1 MRREIVR
8 ATLLAGVAAL
18 VLGACALGGTKAGSP
33 PAVFD
38 LGPMVNTAAA
48 PLPELLL
55 TEISAPPWL
64 AGAGIAYRLVYLNEF
79 QAQFYRDSRW
89 TGPPAAL
96 LSERL
101 RQKLALGARGGSG
114 KPVLLR
120 IELVE
125 FEQRFGSPTQ
135 SEVRVSLR
143 ARLGEGVNLTQTF
156 ELAKPSRSADA
167 AGAVQA
173 FSAASDEIL
182 GQVLA
187 WAAVNAAKP

>member
-1 MRREIVR
+1 M
-8 ATLLAGVAAL
+8 LAGVAAL
-18 VLGACALGGTKAGSP
+18 VLGACALGGNKAVAP

-38 LGPMVNTAAA
+38 LGPLVNTAAA
-48 PLPELLL
+48 PLPDLLL

-79 QAQFYRDSRW
+79 QAQHYRDSRW
-89 TGPPAAL
+89 AAPPAAL
-96 LSERL
+96 LTERL
-101 RQKLALGARGGSG
+101 RQKLALGARGAGNG

-120 IELVE
+120 LELVE

-143 ARLGEGVNLTQTF
+143 ARLGEGASLVQAF
-156 ELAKPSRSADA
+156 ELVKPSRSADA

-173 FSAASDEIL
+173 FSEASDEIL
-182 GQVLA
+182 AQVLA
-187 WAAVNAAKP
+187 WAAANASKP

>member
-1 MRREIVR
+1 M
-8 ATLLAGVAAL
+8 AGVAAL
-18 VLGACALGGTKAGSP
+18 VLGACALGGNKAGPP

-38 LGPMVNTAAA
+38 LGPLASTAVV
-48 PLPELLL
+48 PLPDLLL

-79 QAQFYRDSRW
+79 QAQHYRDSRW
-89 TGPPAAL
+89 AAPPAAL
-96 LSERL
+96 LTERL
-101 RQKLALGARGGSG
+101 RQKLAQGTRGSSG

-120 IELVE
+120 LELAE

-143 ARLGEGVNLTQTF
+143 ARLGEGANLTQTF
-156 ELAKPSRSADA
+156 EHVKPSRSADA
-167 AGAVQA
+167 AGAVLA
-173 FSAASDEIL
+173 FSEASDEIL

-187 WAAVNAAKP
+187 WAALNTKP